1 MPRFSQQQG
10 DGTGAARPFPEDG
23 EAARR
28 QERKSKTFAL
38 LALADTPSVG
48 RTSGMQYIPLSETRN
63 FDSYFSIHVTDP
75 GSALEFHFAGRCRD
89 QFSYRCNSIRL

>member
-1 MPRFSQQQG
+1 MPSISQQQG

-28 QERKSKTFAL
+28 QECKSKTFAL

-48 RTSGMQYIPLSETRN
+48 RTSRLS
-63 FDSYFSIHVTDP
+63 
-75 GSALEFHFAGRCRD
+75 
-89 QFSYRCNSIRL
+89 